1 MNDSEVKAAAEKFA
15 HLKQKKRERI
25 SEPPKAKKQKIE
37 NRNPKEIKWEP
48 EKHLEHLRRNC
59 ACIKFQDPCTGK
71 HGFFRGWTLEALMF
85 KVFCIPL
92 CKPRKK
98 GDLPPNGSILTGFAK
113 PELVFTC
120 LIKTFGEIF
129 PQEKERYV
137 DWELYKWSL
146 AYYGKNFENSSPPF
160 SELASA
166 RSHLRSFGGTKN
178 PITQNWVH
186 ENVFSKTK
194 LSFPVSLFFS
204 ESEPTYDEKDLERIQ
219 QATEQL
225 LNDPDFVSVS
235 ATRKKIEAEDLNSDD
250 ECND

>member
-15 HLKQKKRERI
+15 HLRQKKRDRI
-25 SEPPKAKKQKIE
+25 TEPPKAKKQKLEE
-37 NRNPKEIKWEP
+37 NKRNPKEIKWDP
-48 EKHLEHLRRNC
+48 DRHLNPLKQNC

-71 HGFFRGWTLEALMF
+71 HGFFSGWTLEAMMF
-85 KVFCIPL
+85 SVFCIPL
-92 CKPRKK
+92 CKPLKK
-98 GDLPPNGSILTGFAK
+98 GSLPTNGTILTGFPK

-120 LIKTFGEIF
+120 LIKTFGELF

-137 DWELYKWSL
+137 DWEIYKWAL

-160 SELASA
+160 SELAAS
-166 RSHLRSFGGTKN
+166 RNHLRSFGGTKN

-194 LSFPVSLFFS
+194 LAFPVSLFFS
-204 ESEPTYDEKDLERIQ
+204 DSEPTYDVKDLERIH

-225 LNDPDFVSVS
+225 LNDPDFVSIA
-235 ATRKKIEAEDLNSDD
+235 ATKRKIETEELNSDD
-250 ECND
+250 D

>member
-1 MNDSEVKAAAEKFA
+1 MNDIEVRAAAEKFA
-15 HLKQKKRERI
+15 QQRQKKRERI
-25 SEPPKAKKQKIE
+25 SETPKAKKQKIE
-37 NRNPKEIKWEP
+37 DKRNPKEIKWDAD
-48 EKHLEHLRRNC
+48 KHLDHLRRNC

-71 HGFFRGWTLEALMF
+71 HGFFSGWTLEAIMF
-85 KVFCIPL
+85 SIFCIPL
-92 CKPRKK
+92 CKPIKK
-98 GDLPPNGSILTGFAK
+98 GTLPKDGSILTGFAK

-120 LIKTFGEIF
+120 LIKTFGELF

-137 DWELYKWSL
+137 DWEIYKWAL

-160 SELASA
+160 SELAQA
-166 RSHLRSFGGTKN
+166 RNHLRSFGGTKN

-204 ESEPTYDEKDLERIQ
+204 DSESTYEVNDLERIH

-235 ATRKKIEAEDLNSDD
+235 SIRKKIETEELNSDD
-250 ECND
+250 D